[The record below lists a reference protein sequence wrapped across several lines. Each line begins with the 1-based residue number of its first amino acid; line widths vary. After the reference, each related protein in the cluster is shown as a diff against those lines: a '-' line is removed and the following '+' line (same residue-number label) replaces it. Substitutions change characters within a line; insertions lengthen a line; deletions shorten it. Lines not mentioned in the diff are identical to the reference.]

1 MDNSPIVDTLLSLG
15 SKDDSMEAMVSTP
28 QLLRPKNLYRPG
40 PVLDARQQEIVD
52 QPAGHGPMLV
62 LGGPGTGKTTTAVE
76 YAVAKITAGVATN
89 EILLLTN
96 TRTGATQLRDYL
108 TARLN
113 YESVESRADV
123 PVRSFASYA
132 FDIISRIR
140 EEEGV
145 TPRLL
150 AGAEQDRLIAELID
164 GYLTDPQLTI
174 EWPANLQQAVGLRG
188 LRHELRELIDRSAEY
203 GIEPGELEALGRE
216 KDHPEWVAAATI
228 LQDYRDVLDL
238 SGAAA
243 YDPSG
248 LITAAADLWE
258 ENPGFAAAE
267 TQRIRYIIIDDF
279 QDATPAIH
287 RLIQLIGTDRDIV
300 ITVNPDTTVQGF
312 RGARPQALVHWPEIL
327 APDATT
333 VTLETGYRMGANLH
347 TAYQRTV
354 SRIPAISGLP
364 DARTPLSPTTHD
376 DAVAVHRL
384 ASPVQEHLFIVQ
396 QILELHHRQGV
407 PFEEM
412 AVLARTA
419 AKVAEVVTALETEAI
434 PVVRST
440 TEVMLNQQPSA
451 APLLVLT
458 AAADAV
464 AHGRAENATGLDP
477 ADLHWLI
484 TGRYGASSPLELR
497 NLRRR
502 LLAVEREAQGTRDSA
517 ELLDELVANPDRAAG
532 LLGLDPGRRLP
543 PYAAGAVRIGKMLA
557 AMVKATI
564 EEKASAEMVLWAGWE
579 TALPEVG
586 KVWEEQALSND
597 KDASIRANRDLDSV
611 VALFE
616 AAERYAVQF
625 PGQTALG
632 FTEYLAEQDL
642 PMDSLSTRAGQTGVS
657 VLTPLTAAGHDW
669 DTVFVVGVQEG
680 IWPNTRLRGQLLHTQ
695 ELVEEVTGTAGEQP
709 INERIAQVRHDELR
723 TFAAAISRASR
734 RLIATAVSDADHQ
747 PSMFIERLD
756 PWRPTDEQPV
766 RPYTTVATPLTVDG
780 LVIHLRRTIED
791 AERKLTAV
799 TNDVEAQA
807 LQTHADQAAR
817 ALAVLADGGVATA
830 DPDNWWGLNELSTT
844 HPIHGVDE
852 HGAPNRVRLSPSTV
866 ETAVQ
871 SPLQWF
877 IYQVSTS
884 AAGPAAAI
892 GTFVH
897 AIAEKF
903 PDANVGEMF
912 GELKAK
918 FPVLAAEAGID
929 PGWEYDALYAKAER
943 ALEFFYQ
950 YVSGMRTG
958 YKTGRGKTA
967 ESFGPRE
974 LVAVERQVTVDLD
987 FDGLQVQLNGIIDRV
1002 EVDQSGRPYI
1012 VDLKTG
1018 ATEISAENM
1027 TRLPQLGVYQAMVKA
1042 GAIKDLVE
1050 RTDPAGAAL
1059 VQLGKARASVQ
1070 IQPQAPLEPG
1080 ITWAEQ
1086 DIADAARWVQGPYF
1100 YAVHQENECRLKTLC
1115 PLCQEGQQVTE
1126 WLI

>member
-1 MDNSPIVDTLLSLG
+1 MRCGYIVSARVKDG
-15 SKDDSMEAMVSTP
+15 SIEAMVSTP
-28 QLLRPKNLYRPG
+28 QLLRPKNLYRPA
-40 PVLDARQQEIVD
+40 PVLDAKQQEIVD
-52 QPAGHGPMLV
+52 QPVGHGPMLV

-76 YAVAKITAGVATN
+76 YAVAKITAGVPTN
-89 EILLLTN
+89 QVLLLTN
-96 TRTGATQLRDYL
+96 TRTGAAQLRDYL

-113 YESVESRADV
+113 YESIDSRAET

-132 FDIISRIR
+132 FDLIHRMR
-140 EEEGV
+140 EDEGV
-145 TPRLL
+145 SPRLL
-150 AGAEQDRLIAELID
+150 AGAEQDRLIAELIE
-164 GYLTDPQLTI
+164 GYQTDPQLTI
-174 EWPANLQQAVGLRG
+174 EWPENLIEAVGLRG

-203 GIEPGELEALGRE
+203 GIEPGELAALGKKKGRA
-216 KDHPEWVAAATI
+216 EWVAAAII

-248 LITAAADLWE
+248 LITAAAKLWE
-258 ENPGFAAAE
+258 ANPAFAAAE
-267 TQRIRYIIIDDF
+267 IQRVRHIIIDDF

-287 RLIQLIGTDRDIV
+287 RLIKLIGTDRDIV

-312 RGARPQALVHWPEIL
+312 RGARPQELVHWPEVL
-327 APDATT
+327 APNAPTI
-333 VTLETGYRMGANLH
+333 TLETGYRLADRLH

-354 SRIPAISGLP
+354 SRIPAVSGLP
-364 DARTPLSPTTHD
+364 DARTNLSAADHD
-376 DAVAVHRL
+376 DALAVHRL

-407 PFEEM
+407 AFEDM

-419 AKVAEVVTALETEAI
+419 AKISEVVTALETEAI

-440 TEVMLNQQPSA
+440 SEVMLNQQPAA

-464 AHGRAENATGLDP
+464 AHGNAETATGLDP

-484 TGRYGASSPLELR
+484 TGRYGASTPLELR

-502 LLAVEREAQGTRDSA
+502 LLAAERDAQGTRDSA
-517 ELLDELVANPDRAAG
+517 ELLDHLVANPEDAANI
-532 LLGLDPGRRLP
+532 LGLDPDRALP
-543 PYAAGAVRIGKMLA
+543 RYTAGAVRIGRMLA
-557 AMVKATI
+557 AMVQATI
-564 EEKASAEMVLWAGWE
+564 NEKASAEMVLWAGWE
-579 TALPEVG
+579 TALPQVG

-597 KDASIRANRDLDSV
+597 KDAAIRANRDLDAT

-642 PMDSLSTRAGQTGVS
+642 PMDSLSNRGGQTGVA
-657 VLTPLTAAGHDW
+657 VLTPTTAAGRDW

-695 ELVEEVTGTAGEQP
+695 ELVEEVTGTAGQQP

-734 RLIATAVSDADHQ
+734 RLIATAVADADHQ
-747 PSMFIERLD
+747 PSMFIERLA
-756 PWRPTDEQPV
+756 PWTPTDDQPV
-766 RPYTTVATPLTVDG
+766 RPYTPVATPLTVDG
-780 LVIHLRRTIED
+780 LVIHLRRTLED
-791 AERKLTAV
+791 AERQL
-799 TNDVEAQA
+799 EAGVADAPPIQN
-807 LQTHADQAAR
+807 QADQAAR
-817 ALAVLADGGVATA
+817 ALAVLAEGGIATA
-830 DPDNWWGLNELSTT
+830 DPANWWGLNELSTT
-844 HPIHGVDE
+844 RPIHGLDE
-852 HGAPNRVRLSPSTV
+852 QGKPNRIQLSPSTV
-866 ETAVQ
+866 ETAVH

-884 AAGPAAAI
+884 AAGPAAAT
-892 GTFVH
+892 GTFIH
-897 AIAEKF
+897 AIAEKYR
-903 PDANVGEMF
+903 DADVGSMF
-912 GELKAK
+912 TELKEK
-918 FPVLAAEAGID
+918 FPVLAAEAGIE

-950 YVSGMRTG
+950 YVSGIRSG
-958 YKTGRGKTA
+958 YKTGRGAAA
-967 ESFGPRE
+967 EEFGPRR
-974 LVAVERQVTVDLD
+974 LVAVEQQVTAELE
-987 FDGLQVQLNGIIDRV
+987 FDEVKVRLNGVIDRV

-1018 ATEISAENM
+1018 ATEISAADI

-1042 GAIKDLVE
+1042 GALTELVD

-1059 VQLGKARASVQ
+1059 VQLGKNRTNVQ
-1070 IQPQAPLEPG
+1070 IQPQAPLESG
-1080 ITWAEQ
+1080 HTWAEQ

-1100 YAVHQENECRLKTLC
+1100 YAVHQENDCSLKTLC
-1115 PLCQEGQQVTE
+1115 PLCKEGQQVTE